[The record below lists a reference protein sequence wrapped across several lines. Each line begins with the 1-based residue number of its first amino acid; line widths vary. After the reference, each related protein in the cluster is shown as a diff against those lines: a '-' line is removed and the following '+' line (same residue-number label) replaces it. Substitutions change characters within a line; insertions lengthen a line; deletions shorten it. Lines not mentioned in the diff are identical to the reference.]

1 LVHENLLLCLQDY
14 REIWKQLFFAINP
27 KKLKVAKLLCSAKH
41 AYYAKL
47 TTHKTRKKTKVKHKV
62 EKNVEKNGDSYALKT
77 NHIEPMNKATIVH

>member
-1 LVHENLLLCLQDY
+1 MKTCYYAYKIIEKFQNN
-14 REIWKQLFFAINP
+14 FFAISP
-27 KKLKVAKLLCSAKH
+27 KKLKVTQLLCSAKH

-62 EKNVEKNGDSYALKT
+62 KKFVEINGDSYALKT